1 MIKGVDVE
9 YPPEAKMVISKKWI
23 IFLLIIKKFNK
34 KLLNNV
40 IKQSFIMLTRYT
52 TFFIKQ
58 KYSNNNYKYN
68 NLDIQKLFFTVF

>member
-1 MIKGVDVE
+1 
-9 YPPEAKMVISKKWI
+9 
-23 IFLLIIKKFNK
+23 
-34 KLLNNV
+34 
-40 IKQSFIMLTRYT
+40 MLTRYT